1 MSLIIF
7 PLSTNPDLAEQWH
20 PILNGDLTAY
30 NLTSG
35 SSRKNI
41 WWKCHKGEDHE
52 WRTSVDNRS
61 KGSNCPFCTLT
72 PQSKQ
77 ELTITFE
84 LKKLFKNIDPP
95 GLKTKLKGRLRAID
109 IYVPKLNLC
118 IEFDGSY
125 WHKDKLDI
133 DKIKSEMLLQ
143 EGFKLIRVR
152 EEPLKKIYDT
162 DVISKQPY
170 KGKQV
175 TNDVLST
182 IMELY
187 TLDEKLVSKI
197 KDYQA
202 KEELQNER
210 GLDRYIDRILT
221 EKAEKN
227 ADEVVGKQ

>member
-1 MSLIIF
+1 
-7 PLSTNPDLAEQWH
+7 
-20 PILNGDLTAY
+20 
-30 NLTSG
+30 
-35 SSRKNI
+35 
-41 WWKCHKGEDHE
+41 
-52 WRTSVDNRS
+52 
-61 KGSNCPFCTLT
+61 
-72 PQSKQ
+72 
-77 ELTITFE
+77 
-84 LKKLFKNIDPP
+84 
-95 GLKTKLKGRLRAID
+95 
-109 IYVPKLNLC
+109 
-118 IEFDGSY
+118 
-125 WHKDKLDI
+125 
-133 DKIKSEMLLQ
+133 MLLQ

-170 KGKQV
+170 NGKQV

-210 GLDRYIDRILT
+210 GLDRYIDKILT

-227 ADEVVGKQ
+227 ADEVLGKQ

>member
-1 MSLIIF
+1 
-7 PLSTNPDLAEQWH
+7 
-20 PILNGDLTAY
+20 
-30 NLTSG
+30 
-35 SSRKNI
+35 
-41 WWKCHKGEDHE
+41 
-52 WRTSVDNRS
+52 
-61 KGSNCPFCTLT
+61 
-72 PQSKQ
+72 
-77 ELTITFE
+77 
-84 LKKLFKNIDPP
+84 
-95 GLKTKLKGRLRAID
+95 
-109 IYVPKLNLC
+109 
-118 IEFDGSY
+118 
-125 WHKDKLDI
+125 
-133 DKIKSEMLLQ
+133 MLLQ

-152 EEPLKKIYDT
+152 EETLKKIYDT

-170 KGKQV
+170 NGKQV

-210 GLDRYIDRILT
+210 GLDRYTDKILT

>member
-1 MSLIIF
+1 
-7 PLSTNPDLAEQWH
+7 
-20 PILNGDLTAY
+20 
-30 NLTSG
+30 
-35 SSRKNI
+35 
-41 WWKCHKGEDHE
+41 
-52 WRTSVDNRS
+52 
-61 KGSNCPFCTLT
+61 
-72 PQSKQ
+72 
-77 ELTITFE
+77 
-84 LKKLFKNIDPP
+84 
-95 GLKTKLKGRLRAID
+95 
-109 IYVPKLNLC
+109 
-118 IEFDGSY
+118 
-125 WHKDKLDI
+125 
-133 DKIKSEMLLQ
+133 MLLQ

-170 KGKQV
+170 NGKQV

-210 GLDRYIDRILT
+210 GLDKYIDKILT

-227 ADEVVGKQ
+227 ANEVLGKQ